1 MFEFTWAIG
10 IIVLG
15 LVIFF
20 FATRQRRLKGA
31 ERQMSDQAA
40 RRNWGKE
47 EIH

>member
-1 MFEFTWAIG
+1 MFELTWAIA

-15 LVIFF
+15 LAIFF

-31 ERQMSDQAA
+31 EREMSDQAA

-47 EIH
+47 EIR